1 MGCTLSTQRGFWR
14 DVDYPVFVAR
24 ARVSIQ
30 AQMRSGSVNVMY
42 VTFGD
47 FTRLIHFHKLLQAF
61 NPAEQRRRIASK
73 TP

>member
-1 MGCTLSTQRGFWR
+1 
-14 DVDYPVFVAR
+14 
-24 ARVSIQ
+24 
-30 AQMRSGSVNVMY
+30 MY

-47 FTRLIHFHKLLQAF
+47 FTRLIHFHQLLQGF

>member
-1 MGCTLSTQRGFWR
+1 M
-14 DVDYPVFVAR
+14 FVAR
-24 ARVSIQ
+24 ASVSIQ

-61 NPAEQRRRIASK
+61 NPAEQRPRIASK